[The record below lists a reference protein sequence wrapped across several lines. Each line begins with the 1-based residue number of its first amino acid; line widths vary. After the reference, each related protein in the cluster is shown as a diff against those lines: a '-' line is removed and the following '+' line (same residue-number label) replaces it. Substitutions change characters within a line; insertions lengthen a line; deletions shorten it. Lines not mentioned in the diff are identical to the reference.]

1 MRVAALAVLVL
12 AAAGCEQK
20 SASSQSQETADA
32 GSAKVEGKV
41 EKAFANAVKARGV
54 PAAASSS
61 GPPADGIMEPA
72 RADAEVP
79 PGAPPQ
85 VTVGSEG
92 TAPKLL
98 LRNPKATLPAT
109 ASVELTIQG
118 GSEQG
123 LPPIT
128 VELSMESKKAKVEKS
143 ASFVV
148 AKIKA
153 VRIGIPNVPKEFADQ
168 LAGLKGGKIGFSMT
182 EQGAGFGYATEL
194 ASGAKPEL
202 KDFIDAVAEGLSM
215 LALPVP
221 SVPVGAGAVWMVVSR
236 DTTAGFGFMSYRMV
250 KLVNATDKTAELE
263 FDARRYAT
271 TRAVDPALLPPGS
284 QAQQLVEMSAGSK
297 ARLKISVDRALAT
310 ELEGDS
316 ALRGTIG
323 GPEAIGGPP
332 GQRGAGQQRILQSAT
347 AYRISTA
354 R

>member
-109 ASVELTIQG
+109 ASVEMTIQG

-153 VRIGIPNVPKEFADQ
+153 VRIAIPNIPKEFTDQ
-168 LAGLKGGKIGFSMT
+168 LAGLKGGKINFSMT
-182 EQGAGFGYATEL
+182 EQGGGFGFATEL

-215 LALPVP
+215 LTLPVP
-221 SVPVGAGAVWMVVSR
+221 SVPVGAGAVWMVASR
-236 DTTAGFGFMSYRMV
+236 DTTAGFGFLSYRMV

-271 TRAVDPALLPPGS
+271 TRA
-284 QAQQLVEMSAGSK
+284 QQLVEMSAGSK
-297 ARLKISVDRALAT
+297 ARLKISIDRALAS

-323 GPEAIGGPP
+323 GPEAIGGPS